1 VRGLR
6 KKIVFF
12 LFLFLFILP
21 AASYAQMKED
31 NGNFYY
37 YNPSHG
43 FILKLVTP
51 KEPNITTNIIDQIDF
66 ELLWYDYKNSIKRGD
81 PIRYATPVHPSHVYV
96 YYKNEQAMSKNQLI
110 RLNNYSGLYSI
121 QNYDTKKNKTD
132 DVNIQ
137 IYIENLSLPVN
148 ANTPPGLYHGNGKAK
163 KSNGETISTDAL
175 ITLDLKYFHNDK
187 EGGKFY
193 TSFKTGKVKMFENRL
208 TLDFPRDT
216 YIHDPGMSTLLPE
229 QDILVKVNPRPASTQ
244 EHMFISQSY
253 KISDKYERNNT
264 KPNQRGNLTLMYDSD
279 LSPEVAMYNASI
291 VQFKDGKWIPIG
303 GIVDS
308 KARTIT
314 APIEEFGEYA
324 VAVMYKTYKLDSIN
338 NWAKPYVLALAY
350 KGVIQPDMY
359 LYDGRLLN
367 DLDAPITRF
376 DFIMMLARAKGLK
389 PTSYTGYF
397 ADVSASTYGRGM
409 RGYDGTGYLMSA
421 VQNGFVQG
429 KTSSVLGNIFEPER
443 PLTREEA
450 AVFLTR
456 AMNMKVPTYTDLTK
470 SKGKL
475 KKDYRDVAH
484 ISEWAVPYVEVMT
497 KEKLMQGNKGYFKPH
512 DKLTVAEASTLV
524 YNMMNEMKLFGK

>member
-1 VRGLR
+1 VRTLH
-6 KKIVFF
+6 KKIWLF
-12 LFLFLFILP
+12 LFLFLLILP
-21 AASYAQMKED
+21 AASYAQMKEE
-31 NGNFYY
+31 NGNYY
-37 YNPSHG
+37 FYNPNYG
-43 FILKLVTP
+43 FILKLITP
-51 KEPNITTNIIDQIDF
+51 KEPNITTNIIDQVDF
-66 ELLWYDYKNSIKRGD
+66 ELLWYDYKNHYHKRD
-81 PIRYATPVHPSHVYV
+81 PIGYARKVNPLHVHV
-96 YYKNEQAMSKNQLI
+96 YYKNEQAMSQKNFIL
-110 RLNNYSGLYSI
+110 LDNGSDVYSI
-121 QNYDTKKNKTD
+121 RNYDTKKDKSG
-132 DVNIQ
+132 DVKIQ
-137 IYIENLSLPVN
+137 ISIENLIAPSKNLN
-148 ANTPPGLYHGNGKAK
+148 APGVYHGDGTTKQPSDGNG
-163 KSNGETISTDAL
+163 GVPITI
-175 ITLDLKYFHNDK
+175 DLKYFHNDK

-208 TLDFPRDT
+208 ALDFPKDT
-216 YIHDPGMSTLLPE
+216 YIHDPGISTLLPE
-229 QDILVKVNPRPASTQ
+229 QDILIKVNPRPASTQ

-279 LSPEVAMYNASI
+279 LSPEVAMYNVSI
-291 VQFKDGKWIPIG
+291 VQFKDGKWIPLG
-303 GIVDS
+303 GMVDS
-308 KARTIT
+308 KAHTIT

-350 KGVIQPDMY
+350 KGVIQPDIY

-397 ADVSASTYGRGM
+397 ADVSASTYGKGM

-429 KTSSVLGNIFEPER
+429 KTSSVLGNILEPER

-470 SKGKL
+470 SKDKL

-497 KEKLMQGNKGYFKPH
+497 KEKIMQGNKGYFKPH

-524 YNMMNEMKLFGK
+524 YNMMNEMNLFGK